1 MIAGRIAATLALSV
15 TFAGSLVQA
24 QVEGGVHG
32 AMNSGLVSGEATIGV
47 GGRVGAY
54 VFRTGDFA
62 WKADGQFDY
71 FFASCPLPD
80 VSCYAWHGQV
90 NLVGTRKLGQPVL
103 GYAGFGG
110 AYQRFRF
117 STSGGAEPIDDSF
130 GVNLIVGAQFPVVR
144 AARPFF
150 EAKYAIF
157 DGANNQL
164 LLSLGILFSSATIVD
179 EQF

>member
-1 MIAGRIAATLALSV
+1 MMVGRVAAMFALV
-15 TFAGSLVQA
+15 TVLGPPLRA

-32 AMNSGLVSGEATIGV
+32 AMNSGLVSGEATLGI

-62 WKADGQFDY
+62 VRADGQFDY
-71 FFASCPLPD
+71 FFASCALPD

-90 NLVGTRKLGQPVL
+90 NLVGTRKLGEPLL
-103 GYAGFGG
+103 GYAGVGG

-117 STSGGAEPIDDSF
+117 STSGGADPTDDSF
-130 GVNLIVGAQFPVVR
+130 GLNLIVGAQLPVVR
-144 AARPFF
+144 AVRPFF

-157 DGANNQL
+157 EGTNNQL
-164 LLSLGILFSSATIVD
+164 VLALGILFSSAKVV
-179 EQF
+179 EEEF